1 MTSRETSSA
10 GADTVG
16 TSRASRGPR
25 IVVALLAAGTLA
37 SSLVLNH
44 FLERQYRAASV
55 VSAQF
60 SAFQSDLAALL
71 PRMGDLTDPANRATE
86 PGNAARAAQRIE
98 EASHKLGESMQ
109 SLLERVPTALGDEAQ
124 REIASGLGTVEAAF
138 RRLQVQARQLVS
150 YLRNGEREYVATAVT
165 ALNRQAQT
173 LSIAIAR
180 VQARVGGLETDRLN
194 AEAAR
199 ARELRFLQ
207 HGLTG
212 TAAVVAALV
221 LLYMRNLNRAWDE
234 ARARHARIAQESR
247 RNAERF
253 ALAARGTHDGI
264 WDWSAESGEAFFSD
278 RLHELL
284 GLAPGSLRRLDDFW
298 GLVHPDDVDLSR
310 AIWEAHVQGRGRLRI
325 EYRLRHAS
333 GEYRWFVLRGEALRE
348 AGKVRRVAGSLT
360 DITAR
365 KLAELQLRETAA
377 QMAAER
383 ARLAAFVKH
392 APAAIAMF
400 DSGLRFICASRRWI
414 ESFVGQDCAVAGRSL
429 WEVVTEAPRGWR
441 DALPRVLE
449 GEVLSVDD
457 EPWKCPKDRSVRH
470 LRWEARPWT
479 EEGVGRPGLMLS
491 VQDITGDYARATEL
505 AGMRDAAEAASRAK
519 SEFLATMSHE
529 IRTPMNGVLGF
540 TQLLLDTRL
549 DEEQREFV
557 RTIDSCGRSLLA
569 LINDILDYSKIEA
582 GRLSVE
588 QLDFDVDPLIEEV
601 ASLLSPQ
608 VFAKGLDL
616 LIDLAADAPRRLRG
630 DPTRVRQVLL
640 NLVGNALKFTERGHI
655 LVELAPDLEGM
666 VRISV
671 TDTGIG
677 MSEQVQRNLFR
688 KFVQGDSTTT
698 RRFGGTGLGLAIC
711 KQLVEL
717 MGGQIGVQSTPGVG
731 SRLWFTIPVARTVAE
746 AMPALGTA
754 PESLRGLRVLV
765 VDDIEP
771 NRRIL
776 STCLARWGMEY
787 ETAASG
793 REALERLAT
802 ARERGAPFDLAIVDY
817 LMPELDGESMCRRLR
832 RDPAYDDL
840 ALLMLTSSAQRGEAS
855 RMLEAGFD
863 VYLAKPL
870 TRASRLL
877 DAIAEARARRS
888 ARLADTLLTRM
899 AAAPAGEPAAVQA
912 ATAVGPSAGAT
923 PSGDGPLVLIVEDNA
938 VNRLLAERVL
948 AKFGVR
954 TATAE
959 DGERAVAAWRELR
972 PALVLMD
979 CHMPRMDGFAA
990 TTAIR
995 ALEAGSDRRTPIVA
1009 LSAGVLSEERER
1021 CLAAGMDGFL
1031 AKPLVPADL
1040 QRALERWGVRPG
1052 VAAARAA
1059 SA

>member
-1 MTSRETSSA
+1 MTSSETSPP
-10 GADTVG
+10 GADAARTF
-16 TSRASRGPR
+16 RAARGPL
-25 IVVALLAAGTLA
+25 IVVASLAAGTLA
-37 SSLVLNH
+37 SSLLLNH
-44 FLERQYRAASV
+44 FLEQQYRAAST

-71 PRMGDLTDPANRATE
+71 PRIGDLADPANRAAE
-86 PGNAARAAQRIE
+86 SDDAARAALQIE
-98 EASHKLGESMQ
+98 QASSNLAASVTSVLEHVPP
-109 SLLERVPTALGDEAQ
+109 SLDGGQQGQITSDLA
-124 REIASGLGTVEAAF
+124 TVDAAF
-138 RRLQVQARQLVS
+138 RRLQVQARQLTS
-150 YLRNGEREYVATAVT
+150 YLRNGELDYAPIAVT

-173 LSIAIAR
+173 LSIAIGR
-180 VQARVGGLETDRLN
+180 VQARVARLETARLS

-199 ARELRFLQ
+199 AGRLRLLQ
-207 HGLTG
+207 QGLAG
-212 TAAVVAALV
+212 VAAVVAALV
-221 LLYMRNLNRAWDE
+221 LLYLRRLSRAWE
-234 ARARHARIAQESR
+234 AARASHARTAQESQ

-264 WDWSAESGEAFFSD
+264 WDWNAESGEAFFSD

-298 GLVHPDDVDLSR
+298 VLIHPEDVGLAR
-310 AIWEAHVQGRGRLRI
+310 AVGEAHVQGRGELRI

-348 AGKVRRVAGSLT
+348 AGKVLRVAGSLT

-365 KLAELQLRETAA
+365 KLAELRLRETAA

-383 ARLAAFVKH
+383 ARLAAFVEH

-400 DSGLRFICASRRWI
+400 DAELRFLGASRRWVDMFAPHADAI
-414 ESFVGQDCAVAGRSL
+414 AGRPL
-429 WEVVTEAPRGWR
+429 FEVVPAAPRGWR
-441 DALPRVLE
+441 GALAPVLE
-449 GEVLSVDD
+449 GEVVSVDD
-457 EPWKCPKDRSVRH
+457 EPWKCPHDGTVRH

-479 EEGVGRPGLMLS
+479 EDGRVRPGLLLS
-491 VQDITGDYARATEL
+491 VQDITGDYARAAEL
-505 AGMRDAAEAASRAK
+505 AAMRDAAEAANRAK

-549 DEEQREFV
+549 DDEQREFV

-601 ASLLSPQ
+601 SSLLSPQ

-630 DPTRVRQVLL
+630 DPTRFRQVLL

-655 LVELAPDLEGM
+655 LVELTPDLEGM

-677 MSEQVQRNLFR
+677 MSEQIQHSLFR

-717 MGGQIGVQSTPGVG
+717 MGGQIGVQSTPDVG
-731 SRLWFTIPVARTVAE
+731 SRFWFTMPVARTGGE
-746 AMPALGTA
+746 SMPALAAA

-793 REALERLAT
+793 REALECLRA
-802 ARERGAPFDLAIVDY
+802 ARERGAPFELAIVDY
-817 LMPELDGESMCRRLR
+817 LMPELDGESLCRTLR

-877 DAIAEARARRS
+877 DAIAEARARRA
-888 ARLADTLLTRM
+888 ARLADVLLTQPAPTSPTAPAADAVAP
-899 AAAPAGEPAAVQA
+899 AAA
-912 ATAVGPSAGAT
+912 T
-923 PSGDGPLVLIVEDNA
+923 PRDGDEPLVLVVEDNA

-959 DGERAVAAWRELR
+959 DGERAVEAWRELR

-990 TTAIR
+990 TAAIR
-995 ALEAGSDRRTPIVA
+995 AQENGADRRTPIVA
-1009 LSAGVLSEERER
+1009 LSAGAMSEERER

-1031 AKPLVPADL
+1031 AKPLVPAEL
-1040 QRALERWGVRPG
+1040 QRELARWGVQAG
-1052 VAAARAA
+1052 VAAPRAA